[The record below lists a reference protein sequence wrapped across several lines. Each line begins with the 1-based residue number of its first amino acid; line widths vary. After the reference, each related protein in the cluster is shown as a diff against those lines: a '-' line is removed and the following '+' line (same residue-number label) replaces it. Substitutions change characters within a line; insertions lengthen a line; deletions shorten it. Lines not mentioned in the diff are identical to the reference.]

1 MREPVR
7 CNSAATAAIV
17 VKPVSGPGVIWLGI
31 NNPKVLLQ
39 GASKTNI
46 ALIVADE
53 EASAAVQGL
62 HCEFFEPKL

>member
-1 MREPVR
+1 M
-7 CNSAATAAIV
+7 NGTM
-17 VKPVSGPGVIWLGI
+17 
-31 NNPKVLLQ
+31 LLQ

-53 EASAAVQGL
+53 EASAAVRGL